1 LFVGIVIGLA
11 GCGAKP
17 DSAIDQGGK
26 ELQSHSA
33 SDSTPPEAIPPNVEQ
48 PQTAPA
54 QTASG
59 ESAPGESGATVP
71 EVRTLP
77 GNKSLFPE
85 MSGAEPP
92 PAPVPEL
99 QASAAQ
105 PGAAN
110 HGKAP
115 VVHRAAKTEPKP
127 AAPLK
132 LSDEPAV
139 SDRSEPFHRMSVF
152 YATDRQPTETSDAP
166 GLFALFG
173 PVMAAGTITLVFAI
187 GAWFFARRITL
198 AVVLFGGVL
207 VCVGWFQSQKIQRE
221 RNERLEKQGN
231 RQYGSKR
238 NETPQGYQL
247 EVGVCEVTI
256 PATHEKGRL
265 EAPSVFKLEFSEDP
279 QKHLMLQK
287 IECEPEEVFYGQLK
301 DCVGRSRNQDA
312 MVFIHGY
319 NVKFD
324 DAVRRTA
331 QIAHDVE
338 FDGAP
343 ICYSWPSVGGL
354 DRYTLDESNVEWTVV
369 HLESFLNRVAQQSGA
384 KTVHLVAHS
393 MGNRA
398 LLQALE
404 RMAPRRQVA
413 APVFGQVVL
422 AAPDVDASAFRERY
436 APAVVSLA
444 KQVTLYAS
452 SDDLALVA
460 STKVHGY
467 TRAGLAGDKLIA
479 IPGVQTVDVSG
490 IDPSF
495 LGHSY
500 YGNSPLLIK
509 DLRAL
514 VELGRTPPE
523 REWLQKMQMP
533 PSEAWWIFRK
543 SDGAKGSEKADVNG
557 KTR

>member
-1 LFVGIVIGLA
+1 
-11 GCGAKP
+11 
-17 DSAIDQGGK
+17 
-26 ELQSHSA
+26 
-33 SDSTPPEAIPPNVEQ
+33 
-48 PQTAPA
+48 
-54 QTASG
+54 
-59 ESAPGESGATVP
+59 
-71 EVRTLP
+71 
-77 GNKSLFPE
+77 
-85 MSGAEPP
+85 M
-92 PAPVPEL
+92 
-99 QASAAQ
+99 
-105 PGAAN
+105 
-110 HGKAP
+110 
-115 VVHRAAKTEPKP
+115 
-127 AAPLK
+127 
-132 LSDEPAV
+132 
-139 SDRSEPFHRMSVF
+139 
-152 YATDRQPTETSDAP
+152 
-166 GLFALFG
+166 
-173 PVMAAGTITLVFAI
+173 
-187 GAWFFARRITL
+187 
-198 AVVLFGGVL
+198 
-207 VCVGWFQSQKIQRE
+207 
-221 RNERLEKQGN
+221 
-231 RQYGSKR
+231 R
-238 NETPQGYQL
+238 NETSQGYQL
-247 EVGVCEVTI
+247 EVGECEVTI

-265 EAPSVFKLEFSEDP
+265 EAPSLLKLEFMEDP
-279 QKHLMLQK
+279 QKHVMLQK
-287 IECEPEEVFYGQLK
+287 IECEPEEVFYGRLEE
-301 DCVGRSRNQDA
+301 CVGNSKNRDA

-331 QIAHDVE
+331 QIAYDVE

-354 DRYTLDESNVEWTVV
+354 EQYTLDESNVEWTVV
-369 HLESFLNRVAQQSGA
+369 HLESFLNRVVQESGA

-404 RMAPRRQVA
+404 RMAPRRQSA

-467 TRAGLAGDKLIA
+467 TRAGLAGEKLMA

-500 YGNSPLLIK
+500 YGSSPLLIK

-514 VELGRTPPE
+514 VEMGYAASDRSWLEKILIPPQDAG
-523 REWLQKMQMP
+523 WT
-533 PSEAWWIFRK
+533 FRK
-543 SDGAKGSEKADVNG
+543 DASGNAGDSDK
-557 KTR
+557 RQ